1 MKKQLLSLAVLI
13 SGFAAAQTWTQNFN
27 SVTTPGLPAG
37 WMQNNVDG
45 LTPNSSIVSYSFAS
59 CGTGTNGCAGVTRD
73 ITAAY
78 GFPAAYTKAL
88 ITTARYNPA
97 GTSDDWVI
105 CPQFTV
111 PPNGVFN
118 WEACSFDPTVPNA
131 YEIRISTTGT
141 TVANF
146 NANPILF
153 STSAETA
160 IVNVTD
166 PWQQRGVSLNT
177 YSNQAVY
184 IAVHEKSVAKWQCAY
199 DNFSVT
205 VPTNAVDGQVLNFN
219 GVARYMLAGNTAISG
234 TFKQVGYGTATTAV
248 MNYKVD
254 ANAPVTETITLS
266 PSVPYF
272 GTQNFAMTTQANI
285 TVGAH
290 TITLWVS
297 AVNGV
302 SEVSAATNTVS
313 MVVYAASTTKTR
325 NSLIEEF
332 SSSTCVPC
340 AGLNA
345 TFDPFINGSYSPNT
359 GGTLNI
365 IKNQVNWPS
374 PSNDPS
380 YNPSSAAR
388 VTYYGINAAPTA
400 LIDGTTDMVNHSA
413 AEISAA
419 QAVPAYAQIMCA
431 LTVTNNQVSASST
444 VTPYLTIPTSSPL
457 KVHQALLQKN
467 YTFSNPST
475 TQQSFWHVMRMMQPS
490 SSGTAFTPADGIAQ
504 TFTFNATTT
513 SASIYPPLAAQNS
526 SNFWSNGTIEYEL
539 VTWLQDATTGDIL
552 QSGSAQGAVS
562 TVGLVELKN
571 DSKIGVHPNPAQNNA
586 VVAIKLT
593 NSSSVDITI
602 YDVAG
607 KVVFTNKGAQINP
620 GQNEISINT
629 SEFANGA
636 YSIVVNTNEGVLTEK
651 LIINK

>member
-1 MKKQLLSLAVLI
+1 MKKQLLSLAVLVT
-13 SGFAAAQTWTQNFN
+13 GFASAQTWTQDFN
-27 SVTTPGLPAG
+27 SATTPGLPAG
-37 WMQNNVDG
+37 WMQLNVDG

-59 CGTGTNGCAGVTRD
+59 CGTGTAGCAGVTRD
-73 ITAAY
+73 ITAAF
-78 GFPAAYTKAL
+78 GFPAAYQKAL
-88 ITTARYNPA
+88 ITTSRYNPA

-105 CPQFTV
+105 SPAFTV
-111 PPNGVFN
+111 PANGVFN

-141 TVANF
+141 TAANF

-153 STSAETA
+153 ATTGETA

-177 YSNQAVY
+177 YSNQTVY

-199 DNFSVT
+199 DNFAVSV
-205 VPTNAVDGQVLNFN
+205 PANALDGQVLNFN
-219 GVARYMLAGNTAISG
+219 NVSRYMLAGNTAIGG
-234 TFKQVGYGTATTAV
+234 TFKQVGYGTATTCV

-254 ANAPVTETITLS
+254 ASAPVTETITLS
-266 PSVPYF
+266 PSVSYF

-285 TVGAH
+285 TVGTH

-302 SEVSAATNTVS
+302 NEVSAATNSVS
-313 MVVYAASTTKTR
+313 MVVYAASTAKPR

-340 AGLNA
+340 AALNS
-345 TFDPFINGSYSPNT
+345 TFDPFINGSYSPNS
-359 GGTLNI
+359 GGTFNI

-374 PSNDPS
+374 PNNDPS
-380 YNPSSAAR
+380 YNPSSSSR
-388 VTYYGINAAPTA
+388 VSYYGINAAPTA
-400 LIDGTTDMVNHSA
+400 LIDGTTEMVNHSA

-419 QAVPAYAQIMCA
+419 QAVPAYATITCA
-431 LTVTNNQVSASST
+431 LGVTNNAVSASST

-457 KVHQALLQKN
+457 KVHQALLQRT
-467 YTFSNPST
+467 YSFANPST
-475 TQQSFWHVMRMMQPS
+475 SQQAFWHVMRVMQPS
-490 SSGTAFTPADGIAQ
+490 ASGTAFVPADGVAQ
-504 TFTFNATTT
+504 TFTFNLTNTT
-513 SASIYPPLAAQNS
+513 ASIYPPLAAQNS
-526 SNFWSNGTIEYEL
+526 SNFWANTTVEYEL
-539 VTWLQDATTGDIL
+539 VTFLQDATTGDIL
-552 QSGSAQGAVS
+552 QSGSAQGVVS
-562 TVGLVELKN
+562 SVGLVELKN

-586 VVAIKLT
+586 VVGIKLA
-593 NSSSVDITI
+593 NNSSVDITI
-602 YDVAG
+602 FDVAG
-607 KVVFTNKGAQINP
+607 KVVYSNKGAQITA